1 MVCKFRIRFQKTG
14 LLRLVSHHDLMRA
27 FERMLRRAALPFRCT
42 SGFHPKPRIVFALS
56 LPLGVVGLDE
66 IVELELTEDI
76 SAEEV
81 LERMKRQ
88 CPAGL
93 DLLSICEI
101 PLSATAQV
109 NQAVYRLRVPP
120 QREAALREQC
130 VSLLAGTE
138 CWIERRRP
146 DLKKVNIRPYILGLT
161 VESEVLGI
169 ELRVTPTGSARADEV
184 VQQLGSG
191 DLLEAG
197 AVLVRTKLSLLEE
210 NIPVSS
216 PRSISPIG
224 PIRPIS
230 PADKGLLTAQQ
241 GNTK

>member
-1 MVCKFRIRFQKTG
+1 MVCKFRVRFQKTG

-27 FERMLRRAALPFRCT
+27 FERMLRRAALPFRST

-81 LERMKRQ
+81 LERLKRQ

-101 PLSATAQV
+101 PLSSTAQV
-109 NQAVYRLRVPP
+109 NRAVYCLHVPP
-120 QREAALREQC
+120 EREAALREHC
-130 VSLLAGTE
+130 ISLLASAE

-146 DLKKVNIRPYILGLT
+146 DPKKVNIRPYILDLRI
-161 VESEVLGI
+161 EFEVLEI
-169 ELRVTPTGSARADEV
+169 DLRVTPTGSARADEV
-184 VQQLGSG
+184 VQQLGCG
-191 DLLEAG
+191 DLLDAG
-197 AVLVRTKLSLLEE
+197 AVLERTKLSLIEE

-216 PRSISPIG
+216 PRSISPI
-224 PIRPIS
+224 RPKRPMS
-230 PADKGLLTAQQ
+230 TADEGLLTAQQ